1 MCCFSRPV
9 ESVSATNIFARSDA
23 DGRQFLV
30 YSMTLRAR
38 EDLAMVLP
46 LPVKPGSGEKAVTF
60 IDLKDYADFFK
71 DLARGFPAVEQIPGG
86 ALSRSFGAAPPAKLD
101 VITVGNFEAS
111 FVPNIADFSRLDARF
126 RLPAGTWDKLPAYRD
141 HGFAVFK
148 LKSGNAKVHPMAF
161 SFPRA
166 KPAELF
172 FPTVHIHDG
181 EVHGRADFD
190 HVLYSQRGPSDS
202 FTLLDWDESIRP
214 VGLYM
219 QMPKAKGVLDAGEH
233 CHRHVLLGTLPN
245 KDTVLKS
252 EE

>member
-9 ESVSATNIFARSDA
+9 DSVSATNIFARSGT
-23 DGRQFLV
+23 DGRQFVV
-30 YSMTLRAR
+30 YSMTLRAP

-46 LPVKPGSGEKAVTF
+46 LPVKPGSGEKAVEF
-60 IDLKDYADFFK
+60 IDLKDYADFFT
-71 DLARGFPAVEQIPGG
+71 DLKKGFPVPPPPGPI
-86 ALSRSFGAAPPAKLD
+86 ARSSFGAVPASKLE
-101 VITVGNFEAS
+101 VVSVGNFEAS
-111 FVPNIADFSRLDARF
+111 FVPTVTDFSRLDERF
-126 RLPAGTWDKLPAYRD
+126 RLPVDTWDKLHAYRD

-181 EVHGRADFD
+181 EVHKDAEFD
-190 HVLYSQRGPSDS
+190 HVLYCQRGSSDQ

-214 VGLYM
+214 VGLFM
-219 QMPKAKGVLDAGEH
+219 QMPKTKGVLDSGEH
-233 CHRHVLLGTLPN
+233 CYRRTLFGTLPN

-252 EE
+252 EA

>member
-9 ESVSATNIFARSDA
+9 DSVSATNIFARSGT
-23 DGRQFLV
+23 DGRQFVV
-30 YSMTLRAR
+30 YSMTLRAP

-46 LPVKPGSGEKAVTF
+46 LPVKPGSGEKAVEF
-60 IDLKDYADFFK
+60 ISLKDYADFFT
-71 DLARGFPAVEQIPGG
+71 DLKKGFPVPPPPGPI
-86 ALSRSFGAAPPAKLD
+86 ARSSFGAVPASKLE
-101 VITVGNFEAS
+101 VVSVGNFEAS
-111 FVPNIADFSRLDARF
+111 FVPTVTDFARLDERF
-126 RLPAGTWDKLPAYRD
+126 RLPVDTWDKLHAYRD

-181 EVHGRADFD
+181 EVHKDAEFD
-190 HVLYSQRGPSDS
+190 HVLYCQRGSSDQ

-214 VGLYM
+214 VGLFM
-219 QMPKAKGVLDAGEH
+219 QMPKTKGVLDSGEH
-233 CHRHVLLGTLPN
+233 CYRRTLFGTLPN

-252 EE
+252 EA